1 MWKIITF
8 IVFTFCAAQAGASNN
23 DEIKKTIE
31 NQIAAFKLNDFET
44 AFSFATPFLK
54 EKFGSAENFGQMV
67 RNGYPMVC
75 RPAKIIFL
83 QSERYQHGHAQVV
96 QIVDK
101 NGKSHYLRYYMMEF
115 DGSWHIGG
123 VEFLQASDFSV

>member
-1 MWKIITF
+1 MWKIITL

-75 RPAKIIFL
+75 VRQKLSFCRANAT
-83 QSERYQHGHAQVV
+83 SMDTR
-96 QIVDK
+96 
-101 NGKSHYLRYYMMEF
+101 R
-115 DGSWHIGG
+115 
-123 VEFLQASDFSV
+123 